1 MFGVEPIC
9 RVLTSH
15 GLKIATSTYYAAKNR
30 TSSTRAIRDA
40 ELKTHISRVHTDNFS
55 VYGVRKVWRQ
65 LHREGIPAARCTVAR
80 LMRDLGL
87 EGVRRG
93 KKICTTIRDDGQER
107 AADLLRRDFTASS
120 PNERWVT
127 DFTYVATWSGV
138 VYVAF
143 VVDVFSRAIVGWSAA
158 TSKRA
163 KLVLDALD
171 MALWRR
177 DRAGTPAG
185 PGLVHHSD
193 AGSQYTSFAFTAHL
207 LDAGIDASIG
217 TVGDALD
224 NALMESQIGLY
235 KTELIKPSKPWHGLA
250 DVELATAEWT
260 DWFNNQRLHTAIGN
274 IPPHEH
280 ETNYYAQH
288 QPQPAA
294 GVNA

>member
-1 MFGVEPIC
+1 MMDRF
-9 RVLTSH
+9 
-15 GLKIATSTYYAAKNR
+15 
-30 TSSTRAIRDA
+30 RADP
-40 ELKTHISRVHTDNFS
+40 D
-55 VYGVRKVWRQ
+55 
-65 LHREGIPAARCTVAR
+65 VAY
-80 LMRDLGL
+80 
-87 EGVRRG
+87 
-93 KKICTTIRDDGQER
+93 
-107 AADLLRRDFTASS
+107 S
-120 PNERWVT
+120 NERWVA
-127 DFTYVATWSGV
+127 DFAYVATWSGI

-143 VVDVFSRAIVGWSAA
+143 VVDVFSRAIVGWSASA
-158 TSKRA
+158 SKRA

-207 LDAGIDASIG
+207 LEAGIDASIG

-224 NALMESQIGLY
+224 NALMESHIGLY
-235 KTELIKPSKPWHGLA
+235 KTELIKERRPWHGLA
-250 DVELATAEWT
+250 DVELVTAEWG
-260 DWFNNQRLHTAIGN
+260 DWFNNQRIHTAIGD

-294 GVNA
+294 GANTMTSCRLLWIRRYLPAVRLRLVDDDGDFLAVELAPLVQARAKVRLHLPQLPSPPRGETFGLRKPV

>member
-9 RVLTSH
+9 RVLTIH
-15 GLKIATSTYYAAKNR
+15 GLKIATSTYYAARKR
-30 TSSTRAIRDA
+30 TPSARSLRDA
-40 ELKTHISRVHTDNFS
+40 ELKTQISRVHADNFS

-65 LHREGIPAARCTVAR
+65 LHREGIPVARCTVAR

-87 EGVRRG
+87 QGVRRG
-93 KKICTTIRDDGQER
+93 RGIRTTVRDDGHDR
-107 AADLLRRDFTASS
+107 ADDLLQRDFTASH
-120 PNERWVT
+120 PNERWVA
-127 DFTYVATWSGV
+127 DFTYVTTWSGI

-177 DRAGTPAG
+177 DRAGNPAG
-185 PGLVHHSD
+185 PGLIHHSD

-207 LDAGIDASIG
+207 LEAGIDASID

-235 KTELIKPSKPWHGLA
+235 KTELIKPRKPWHGLA
-250 DVELATAEWT
+250 DVEL
-260 DWFNNQRLHTAIGN
+260 
-274 IPPHEH
+274 
-280 ETNYYAQH
+280 
-288 QPQPAA
+288 
-294 GVNA
+294 